1 MLHHALM
8 TSLFCVEYTYDLN
21 PTVLQSSALPLLD
34 PSPVLRHFFL
44 VPTPR
49 FGIGRTK
56 QIQREMEFSVVNAV
70 DFKPQIQNT
79 LNSDAPPL
87 E

>member
-1 MLHHALM
+1 M
-8 TSLFCVEYTYDLN
+8 TSLFCVEHTYDLN
-21 PTVLQSSALPLLD
+21 PTALQPGASPFLD
-34 PSPVLRHFFL
+34 PSPVLPRFFL
-44 VPTPR
+44 VPIPR
-49 FGIGRTK
+49 FRVGRTK
-56 QIQREMEFSVVNAV
+56 EIQRETEFSVANAV